1 LIDEHFQY
9 RKRKTAQSVSI
20 SKRLQAFFNTVELR
34 QYFVS
39 TMSLSSTAIAPL
51 CFREA
56 LGHYASGITVITS
69 HVDGEPIG
77 FTCQS
82 FYSVSASPP
91 LVSFSV
97 MSSSASYP
105 RIRHARRFA
114 VNILSEDQVD
124 ISNQFARRGTDKWQG
139 IEWQKSPLG
148 NPIIVGSL
156 HWLDC
161 EIYAEH
167 AAGDHLIVIGE
178 VKALSLQEAETA
190 QPLLYFKGTYRHI
203 AAHGER

>member
-1 LIDEHFQY
+1 
-9 RKRKTAQSVSI
+9 
-20 SKRLQAFFNTVELR
+20 
-34 QYFVS
+34 
-39 TMSLSSTAIAPL
+39 MPLSSTAIEPRR
-51 CFREA
+51 FREA

-69 HVDGEPIG
+69 HIEGEPIG

-82 FYSVSASPP
+82 FHSVSMSPP

-105 RIRHARRFA
+105 KIRRAGRFV
-114 VNILSEDQVD
+114 VNILSDEQVQ
-124 ISNQFARRGTDKWQG
+124 ISNQFAQRGTDKWREV
-139 IEWQKSPLG
+139 EWRESPLG
-148 NPIIVGSL
+148 NPIIAGSL

-178 VKALSLQEAETA
+178 VKALNLQEAAST
-190 QPLLYFKGTYRHI
+190 QPLLYFKGQYRNI
-203 AAHGER
+203 AAHGAV

>member
-1 LIDEHFQY
+1 MLPEYPLAFLNTFELRPKY
-9 RKRKTAQSVSI
+9 PVSI
-20 SKRLQAFFNTVELR
+20 MA
-34 QYFVS
+34 
-39 TMSLSSTAIAPL
+39 LSSTAIEPL
-51 CFREA
+51 SFREA

-69 HVDGEPIG
+69 HNDGELIG

-82 FYSVSASPP
+82 FHSVSMSPP
-91 LVSFSV
+91 LVSFNV

-105 RIRHARRFA
+105 RIREAGRFA
-114 VNILSEDQVD
+114 VNILSDEQVQ

-139 IEWQKSPLG
+139 VEWQTSPLG
-148 NPIIVGSL
+148 NPIIAGSL

-178 VKALSLQEAETA
+178 VKALNLQEAAAT
-190 QPLLYFKGTYRHI
+190 QPLLYFKGQYRNI
-203 AAHGER
+203 AAHSAV

>member
-1 LIDEHFQY
+1 
-9 RKRKTAQSVSI
+9 
-20 SKRLQAFFNTVELR
+20 
-34 QYFVS
+34 
-39 TMSLSSTAIAPL
+39 MS
-51 CFREA
+51 FRES
-56 LGHYASGITVITS
+56 LGHYASGITVIAS

-82 FYSVSASPP
+82 FYSVSTNPP

-105 RIRHARRFA
+105 RIRESGRFV
-114 VNILSEDQVD
+114 VNILSDEQVR
-124 ISNQFARRGTDKWQG
+124 ISNQFARRGTDKWHG
-139 IEWQKSPLG
+139 VDWHESPLG
-148 NPIIVGSL
+148 NPIIAGSL

-178 VKALSLQEAETA
+178 VKALDLQEATTT
-190 QPLLYFKGTYRHI
+190 QPLLYFRGQYRNI
-203 AAHGER
+203 AAHGAV